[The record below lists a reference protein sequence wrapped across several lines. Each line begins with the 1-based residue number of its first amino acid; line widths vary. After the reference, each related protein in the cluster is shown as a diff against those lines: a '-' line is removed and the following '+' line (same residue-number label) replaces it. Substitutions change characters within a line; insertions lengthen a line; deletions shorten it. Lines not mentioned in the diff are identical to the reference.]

1 MEAGG
6 DFADFLIEQLHEEMS
21 KVGHNTDSDRQPD
34 SDMSESELEALKQ
47 SLEETLG
54 TRDVA
59 MKLTR
64 AKEAAAADSAK
75 TKKVFPK
82 NYD

>member
-1 MEAGG
+1 
-6 DFADFLIEQLHEEMS
+6 MS